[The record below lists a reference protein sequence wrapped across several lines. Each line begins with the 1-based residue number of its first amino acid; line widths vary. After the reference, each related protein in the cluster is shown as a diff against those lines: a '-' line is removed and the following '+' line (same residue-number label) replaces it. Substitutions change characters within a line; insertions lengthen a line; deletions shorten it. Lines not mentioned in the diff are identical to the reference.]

1 MALARLKV
9 CAPLTMTGMIVMN
22 VRQLRISR
30 RSVTIA
36 AALVGVVSLA
46 IGANAALNKRSPDTA
61 RAVAT
66 GQSGEVPNRASRI
79 ALVIGNG
86 HYPDANAPLAQPI
99 NDARA
104 LTAQLRR
111 TGFDVDV
118 VEDASRDDMQRAIG
132 RLKSK
137 IRPDSVV
144 MLFFGGY
151 GVQVG
156 RESYMIPVDAAIW
169 KEADVRRQGVSVESV
184 LDAMKEQGARA
195 KLVVIDASRR
205 NPYERRFRAYS
216 HGLAPINA
224 PDNALIL
231 TSATPGKVAD
241 DGKGQYSVLV
251 TELLNNLNS
260 QSGAASAF
268 NKTRISV
275 SRASD
280 GEQVPQVSS
289 SLLED
294 VRIGG

>member
-1 MALARLKV
+1 MD
-9 CAPLTMTGMIVMN
+9 

-30 RSVTIA
+30 RSVTVA
-36 AALVGVVSLA
+36 AALVGLVSLA
-46 IGANAALNKRSPDTA
+46 IGAHAALNKRSLDA
-61 RAVAT
+61 AKAIAT
-66 GQSGEVPNRASRI
+66 EQNSDVGAKASRV

-86 HYPDANAPLAQPI
+86 HYPDASAPLAQPI
-99 NDARA
+99 NDARG
-104 LTAQLRR
+104 LTAALRGK
-111 TGFDVDV
+111 GFDVDV
-118 VEDASRDDMQRAIG
+118 VEDATKDDMARAIG
-132 RLKSK
+132 RLKARIK
-137 IRPDSVV
+137 PDTVV

-156 RESYMIPVDAAIW
+156 RESFMIPVDAAIW
-169 KEADVRRQGVSVESV
+169 KDADVRRDGVSIEQV
-184 LDAMKEQGARA
+184 LDAMTEKGAKA
-195 KLVVIDASRR
+195 KLVVVDASRR
-205 NPYERRFRAYS
+205 NPYERRFRSYS
-216 HGLAPINA
+216 HGLAPISV
-224 PDNALIL
+224 PENALIL

-260 QSGAASAF
+260 QSGAATAF

>member
-1 MALARLKV
+1 
-9 CAPLTMTGMIVMN
+9 MN
-22 VRQLRISR
+22 LGKLRIFR
-30 RSVTIA
+30 RTVTIA
-36 AALVGVVSLA
+36 VAFAGVVSLA
-46 IGANAALNKRSPDTA
+46 IGAHAALNKRSLDAAKAIGTEQ
-61 RAVAT
+61 T
-66 GQSGEVPNRASRI
+66 GSIGTSANRV

-86 HYPDANAPLAQPI
+86 HYPDASAPLSQPI
-99 NDARA
+99 NDARG
-104 LTAQLRR
+104 LTAALRAK
-111 TGFDVDV
+111 GFDVDV
-118 VEDASRDDMQRAIG
+118 VEDATKDDMARAIA
-132 RLKSK
+132 RLKAK
-137 IRPDSVV
+137 IQPDTVA

-156 RESYMIPVDAAIW
+156 RESFMIPVDAAIW
-169 KEADVRRQGVSVESV
+169 KEADVRRDGVSIEQV
-184 LDAMKEQGARA
+184 LDAMTEKGAKA
-195 KLVVIDASRR
+195 KLVVVDASRR
-205 NPYERRFRAYS
+205 NPYERRFRSYS
-216 HGLAPINA
+216 HGLAPISV
-224 PDNALIL
+224 PENALIL

-260 QSGAASAF
+260 QSGAATAF